1 MFLCVDIG
9 ATNTLV
15 GVGNGA
21 FEVVEKRRSADFLR
35 DVPGAL
41 DAVLGDAGVDRSR
54 IDRAAVAA
62 AGPVDRA
69 TGTFRPPNLD
79 ADEVQI
85 RAPLKRITEDVSI
98 INDCNAAVLGEHR
111 YGGEAAENL
120 LYLTISSGIGAGMV
134 IDGSL
139 VEGWRGNIGEV
150 GHMKLRDR
158 GFPCGCGGTDHW
170 EAYCSGNNLPRYA
183 REVHDAHFDDAI
195 QLFDAY
201 RRGDNAARRV
211 VEEMQDLN
219 VRGIANLVNLFNPEV
234 VAMGGGVALN
244 HADIVVDGL
253 DDRIRDEI
261 INDSPTITT
270 ASLEEEAVLHGLR
283 AVCNEGATHG

>member
-9 ATNTLV
+9 ATNTLI

-21 FEVVEKRRSADFLR
+21 FEVVEKRSSAAFLE
-35 DVPGAL
+35 DVPAAIGT
-41 DAVLGDAGVDRSR
+41 VLADAG
-54 IDRAAVAA
+54 IDPSTVETAAVAA
-62 AGPVDRA
+62 SGPVDRA
-69 TGTFRPPNLD
+69 TGTFRPPNLSRE
-79 ADEVQI
+79 EVQI
-85 RAPLKRITEDVSI
+85 RAPLRQVARNVTI
-98 INDCNAAVLGEHR
+98 INDCSAAALGEHR
-111 YGGEAAENL
+111 YGEEATDNL
-120 LYLTISSGIGAGMV
+120 LYLTISSGIGAGLI
-134 IDGSL
+134 IDGRL

-150 GHMKLRDR
+150 GHMKLAGD

-195 QLFDAY
+195 HLFDAY
-201 RRGDNAARRV
+201 RDGDEVAQRI
-211 VEEMQDLN
+211 VEEMQERN

-253 DDRIRDEI
+253 DGRIRDEI
-261 INDSPTITT
+261 INDPPTITT

-283 AVCNEGATHG
+283 AVCNRER